1 MKKIIFVIYLCLITN
16 ASYAATEKVYLK
28 CKKIVTQNKS
38 TGNLADIFEVG
49 NFGQIVLS
57 EILISSKSS
66 KITVYEPFPDFES
79 YKDSF
84 NKKIEGP
91 AVTKQKAK
99 IKDNSYSG
107 ADTFNQTSNGKKLQI
122 INRYTFTIDNNNWS
136 LKNRHLLLDEAQG
149 ININYIAEGKCVLVD
164 KKYYKNFIKKGPS
177 EADYNF

>member
-1 MKKIIFVIYLCLITN
+1 MKRIIFVIFLCLITN
-16 ASYAATEKVYLK
+16 ASYAVTEKVYLK
-28 CKKIVTQNKS
+28 CKKVVTQNKS
-38 TGNLADIFEVG
+38 TGILADIFEVG

-66 KITVYEPFPDFES
+66 KITVYEPFPDFDS

-122 INRYTFTIDNNNWS
+122 ITRYTFTIDNNNWS